1 MIDFILYEDD
11 WELNDLIKMTILNFL
26 GCRQERFKIYDYNN
40 YDVCSDNYKIYI
52 ISCHD
57 YKKNMQIA
65 KSIRYSGDWSSQI
78 IFINDTDDVIV
89 HNKLLILD
97 NIVISSN
104 MKERIKCAVV
114 AAYRIL
120 SFKKTFRFMV
130 DGEIYCIPYKD
141 ILYIEKGNNQN
152 FSTIFTA
159 NNSYV
164 VKETICNLDEI
175 LDDTYFVKIHRSCIV
190 NVFKI
195 RRFKYNE
202 NVIEFDGA
210 SINYIAREK
219 KSILKDRLLDSKVIS

>member
-202 NVIEFDGA
+202 
-210 SINYIAREK
+210 
-219 KSILKDRLLDSKVIS
+219 KSS